1 MSIFFIFCQGSLT
14 ILCTKSNNI
23 VIIIETK
30 TTFINLK
37 YGLMYSKGLKLA
49 LKQVQ
54 DLTLDPGCRVGRLG
68 RRHIRPGL
76 ALIGDLGSV
85 ARLVV
90 SSVPVIVKDFQ
101 LKLTIGF
108 IRKMTSLSSTTKL
121 PKSHIQKL
129 RSGLRIHCLR
139 SFSASKHTF
148 LNLSK

>member
-1 MSIFFIFCQGSLT
+1 
-14 ILCTKSNNI
+14 
-23 VIIIETK
+23 
-30 TTFINLK
+30 
-37 YGLMYSKGLKLA
+37 MYSKGLKLA

-54 DLTLDPGCRVGRLG
+54 DLTLDPGCWVGGLG

-139 SFSASKHTF
+139 SFSASKHPF